1 MVHWLYVFR
10 SCSPFA
16 WNDMPFLY
24 IKSRRQLRC
33 QGRRESMGLSTHS
46 WRQCQKNRSE
56 DAPCR
61 IEVSRPLHEVMT
73 LSARTHTHAHMTK
86 TRFSFGVFAVYLQV
100 FLKHSVDHGSISR
113 HFARSMPNP
122 FLPSRTMLLDERMG
136 KFLCAYGIGKCH
148 DPCPATRSTPGTCRG
163 CKGSARL
170 EIDMGSG

>member
-1 MVHWLYVFR
+1 M
-10 SCSPFA
+10 S
-16 WNDMPFLY
+16 FLY

-33 QGRRESMGLSTHS
+33 QRRRESMGLSTHS

-73 LSARTHTHAHMTK
+73 LSAHTHTHPRTHTHTH
-86 TRFSFGVFAVYLQV
+86 TRPRLGFLSVYL
-100 FLKHSVDHGSISR
+100 LSISR
-113 HFARSMPNP
+113 YFGNILSIMDLSLDTFARSMPNP